1 MYPCCSTEDVPA
13 PAMAIPDHPSD
24 VRDGMVQHKGQDN
37 IPPRNTVPFA
47 QPSFPARCDGDD
59 LPACAIGNDF
69 REANTRRWKLRS
81 SRAQPLSSNPMMG
94 WTRRDGHLS
103 QSNWTSHPPRP
114 RSPMPNDRASILSCR
129 VLQRRRW
136 MLPDDAWMLGFASD
150 HVAAPKCVCE
160 RHCHRSGCDRSAHE
174 TRRAGGMDQFPTRG
188 GVLVAPWV
196 LSFSAQTTARW
207 ARCRYRAD
215 RRHAGRPEAAVVHAS
230 DASTGSAER

>member
-94 WTRRDGHLS
+94 WTRRDGHPVPIELDF
-103 QSNWTSHPPRP
+103 P
-114 RSPMPNDRASILSCR
+114 
-129 VLQRRRW
+129 
-136 MLPDDAWMLGFASD
+136 
-150 HVAAPKCVCE
+150 
-160 RHCHRSGCDRSAHE
+160 SA
-174 TRRAGGMDQFPTRG
+174 
-188 GVLVAPWV
+188 
-196 LSFSAQTTARW
+196 
-207 ARCRYRAD
+207 
-215 RRHAGRPEAAVVHAS
+215 EAAVAYAKRQGLNSIVQ
-230 DASTGSAER
+230 GSAEATLDAA